1 MRYFQLK
8 TTKSGLKL
16 FFLESII
23 FTTNSEE
30 KKMIKKVFD
39 GLNLERGKKGSKKKA
54 RKAFLALSKSIDKE
68 RERKK

>member
-16 FFLESII
+16 FFLEAII
-23 FTTNSEE
+23 TANSEE
-30 KKMIKKVFD
+30 KKMIKKAFD